1 MPIGFPLF
9 GYLLAFAAGISF
21 VFQATANNSLRAE
34 IASPWW
40 AGFVSYFG
48 GTIVMLAIALA
59 LREPLPTGQMVAKSQ
74 WISWL
79 GGLFGAIYIGIS
91 ILMLPRLGAATLIA
105 LLVAG
110 QMVGSLVFDHF
121 GLLGVPVHP
130 VSAIRI
136 AGAALLVGGVVLI
149 RM

>member
-1 MPIGFPLF
+1 MPANLPLLP
-9 GYLLAFAAGISF
+9 YLIAFVGGISF
-21 VFQATANNSLRAE
+21 VFQATANGNLRAA
-34 IASPWW
+34 IVSPWW
-40 AGFVSYFG
+40 AGFISYLG
-48 GTIVMLAIALA
+48 GTLVMLAIVMV
-59 LREPLPTGQMVAKSQ
+59 LREPMPTAQMIAKTQ
-74 WISWL
+74 WVSWM

-105 LLVAG
+105 LLIAG
-110 QMVGSLVFDHF
+110 QMIGSLIFDQF

-130 VSAIRI
+130 VSALRL